1 MIDKKAQGTT
11 EYLII
16 LAVIIVVALV
26 VAGIMGFFP
35 GLGTGISESQSRAY
49 WQSTSPL
56 AITQYNIDTTN
67 SDLVLRNQ
75 TTDKV
80 EVTNITLDGVSVNIT
95 DGNIVAG
102 GQATFSGTGV
112 NCDNSGDAYQYNVII
127 TYNVDGGLQGAA
139 LTGTKA
145 LVGICS

>member
-1 MIDKKAQGTT
+1 MNKKGQGTT

-35 GLGTGISESQSRAY
+35 GLGTGISESQSKAY

-56 AITQYNIDTTN
+56 AITQYDISSTDA
-67 SDLVLRNQ
+67 DFVFRNQ

-80 EVTNITLDGVSVNIT
+80 NITNVTLDGVSIGTIT
-95 DGNIVAG
+95 DANIVAG
-102 GQATFSGTGV
+102 SQVTVSGLSVTCTTGEP
-112 NCDNSGDAYQYNVII
+112 YQYDVVV
-127 TYNVDGGLQGAA
+127 TYDVTNGLTGAKQ
-139 LTGTKA
+139 TGTKQ
-145 LVGICS
+145 LVGTCS